1 MIAGKTKIGTALPEE
16 SILAQLNLDT
26 VKIEKLVREFLTA
39 QSLTI
44 LPQNS
49 FGDAVSQFVDK
60 DDRHAMEIFV
70 NESLSN
76 QMKHLLQTDEVNEE
90 DIAEAMDQYKSKLEE
105 LFAAGHLKRAVGF
118 SNQLSE

>member
-1 MIAGKTKIGTALPEE
+1 M
-16 SILAQLNLDT
+16 AQLSELNT
-26 VKIEKLVREFLTA
+26 VRIEKLVKEFLMA

-60 DDRHAMEIFV
+60 DDKHAMEMFV

-76 QMKHLLQTDEVNEE
+76 QIKHLLQNDEVDED
-90 DIAEAMDQYKSKLEE
+90 DIADAMERYRAKLEE
-105 LFAAGHLKRAVGF
+105 LFAAGHLKKTVSTTLEAHC
-118 SNQLSE
+118 SEL